1 MKSETIINLDSYFR
15 IKNLYRFEEINP
27 KNKNTSREWKVFHKS
42 KCIGMIGQT
51 LAEGK
56 QEFFY
61 IIGVGKFGK
70 HEFCSSFLETWDSI
84 IFEHQYNC
92 VPIGGN

>member
-1 MKSETIINLDSYFR
+1 MTFKEIQ
-15 IKNLYRFEEINP
+15 NLYRFEEINP

-42 KCIGMIGQT
+42 KCIGMIGQNRK
-51 LAEGK
+51 LLEEEK
-56 QEFFY
+56 EIFFY

-84 IFEHQYNC
+84 IFEHQYHC

>member
-1 MKSETIINLDSYFR
+1 MTFKEIQ
-15 IKNLYRFEEINP
+15 NLYKFEEINP
-27 KNKNTSREWKVFHKS
+27 KNNNTLREWKVFHRS
-42 KCIGMIGQT
+42 KCIGMIGQSFG
-51 LAEGK
+51 EGK
-56 QEFFY
+56 ETFFY

>member
-1 MKSETIINLDSYFR
+1 MTFKKIQ
-15 IKNLYRFEEINP
+15 NLYRFEEINP

-42 KCIGMIGQT
+42 KCIGMIGQNRK
-51 LAEGK
+51 LLEEEK
-56 QEFFY
+56 ESVFY

-84 IFEHQYNC
+84 IFEHQYHC
-92 VPIGGN
+92 VPIGSN

>member
-1 MKSETIINLDSYFR
+1 MTFKEIQ
-15 IKNLYRFEEINP
+15 NLYKFEEINP
-27 KNKNTSREWKVFHKS
+27 KNNNTLREWKVFHRS
-42 KCIGMIGQT
+42 KCIGMIGQSFG
-51 LAEGK
+51 EGK
-56 QEFFY
+56 ETFFY

-92 VPIGGN
+92 VPIGDN

>member
-1 MKSETIINLDSYFR
+1 MTFKKIQ
-15 IKNLYRFEEINP
+15 NLYRFEEINP

-42 KCIGMIGQT
+42 KCIGMIGQNRK
-51 LAEGK
+51 LLEEEK
-56 QEFFY
+56 EIFFY

-84 IFEHQYNC
+84 IFEHQYHC

>member
-1 MKSETIINLDSYFR
+1 MTFKKIQ
-15 IKNLYRFEEINP
+15 NLYRFEEINP

-42 KCIGMIGQT
+42 KCIGMIGQNRK
-51 LAEGK
+51 LLEEEK
-56 QEFFY
+56 EIFFY

-84 IFEHQYNC
+84 IFEHQYHC
-92 VPIGGN
+92 VPIGSN